1 MKIEELQNEIDR
13 INEMV
18 CEHYNFEPTDKQ
30 NVTRQVLKLG
40 EEYGELCEAVLSSMG
55 IQRQEKL
62 DAHSMEDIKG
72 ELADVIITAM
82 TAARYMNIDIEDIVV
97 SKLKIIKERFTNK
110 NK

>member
-1 MKIEELQNEIDR
+1 MKIKELQNEIDR
-13 INEMV
+13 INTIV
-18 CEHYNFEPTDKQ
+18 CEHYDFEPTDKQ

-55 IQRQEKL
+55 LQRQEKL
-62 DAHSMEDIKG
+62 DAHTIEDIKG

-97 SKLKIIKERFTNK
+97 GKLKVIEERFTNK

>member
-1 MKIEELQNEIDR
+1 MKIKELQNEIDR
-13 INEMV
+13 INAMV
-18 CEHYNFEPTDKQ
+18 CEHYDFELTDKQ

-55 IQRQEKL
+55 LQRQEKL
-62 DAHSMEDIKG
+62 DAHSIEDIKG

-97 SKLKIIKERFTNK
+97 GKLKVIEERFTMK
-110 NK
+110 